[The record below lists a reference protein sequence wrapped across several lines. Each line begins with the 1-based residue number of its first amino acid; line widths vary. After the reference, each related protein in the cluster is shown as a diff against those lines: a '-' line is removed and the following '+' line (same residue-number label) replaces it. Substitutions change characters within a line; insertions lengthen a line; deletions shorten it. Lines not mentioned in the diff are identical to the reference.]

1 MSDTTAT
8 DTTADTTIQT
18 YDIRLEHPNLDGP
31 LELEVNA
38 TSERAAIMRCRH
50 GAMHMYQ
57 EAEFL
62 DGKVVTATVLNV
74 RPFVP
79 GERG

>member
-1 MSDTTAT
+1 MRDEPEPDAIRTF
-8 DTTADTTIQT
+8 
-18 YDIRLEHPNLDGP
+18 DIRLEHPNLDGP

-38 TSERAAIMRCRH
+38 TSERAAILRCRNS
-50 GAMHMYQ
+50 AMHMYR

-62 DGKVVTATVLNV
+62 DENITSATVLNV